1 MCEGHP
7 DSMSSPLIPQH
18 SSPQSI
24 ALRQSKSS
32 TSKCPLKGVME
43 AKLAKY
49 ARYQNVVRRL
59 LLFSG
64 IWPHLEDTC
73 RLYRV
78 LTFSATFVIA
88 ALGTKIFAY
97 CIDNIDHVSL
107 FAKGMSVAFS
117 FYTSVL
123 KVLCYLVYRKD
134 LVMLNDCLGRRF
146 EDELKRE
153 DRRPLL
159 LRSISVYTRFMYI
172 VAGLTAAALVFYT
185 LVPLMF
191 IFKYKKLI
199 QIYQARK
206 SLVAQLRGL
215 LRRKGKP
222 TIPTFLKNYNFTART
237 RVFISK
243 HTEPDNIPPQG
254 RYPFAVEPGGRVY
267 WCVCFVESI
276 SIVFVWNVVCSV
288 DNAFGLHSFRMCGL
302 LRSLADRFAKL
313 QPDDPGYIVEMRD
326 CVMTHQLLLRSKEAL
341 QRVYGLVVLWT
352 YVTSA
357 IIMCS
362 ILYQADQQS
371 EECQNAI
378 YTSNWPGSG
387 DLRLMK
393 DVLIIQSQRTI
404 VLRANGFFIV
414 SMEMFEKVARVA
426 RIIVNT
432 TISYFF
438 LLQAVEEK

>member
-1 MCEGHP
+1 
-7 DSMSSPLIPQH
+7 
-18 SSPQSI
+18 
-24 ALRQSKSS
+24 
-32 TSKCPLKGVME
+32 ME

-49 ARYQNVVRRL
+49 ARYRNVVRRL
-59 LLFSG
+59 LLLSG

-88 ALGTKIFAY
+88 ALGAKVFAY
-97 CIDNIDHVSL
+97 CIDNIAHVSL
-107 FAKGMSVAFS
+107 FAKGMSNAFS
-117 FYTSVL
+117 FYTS
-123 KVLCYLVYRKD
+123 VLCYLVYRKD

-159 LRSISVYTRFMYI
+159 LQSISVYTRFMCI
-172 VAGLTAAALVFYT
+172 VAGLTATALVFYT
-185 LVPLMF
+185 LVPLVF
-191 IFKYKKLI
+191 IFKYKKLT
-199 QIYQARK
+199 QIY
-206 SLVAQLRGL
+206 
-215 LRRKGKP
+215 
-222 TIPTFLKNYNFTART
+222 
-237 RVFISK
+237 
-243 HTEPDNIPPQG
+243 QG

-276 SIVFVWNVVCSV
+276 SVVFVWNVVCSV

-313 QPDDPGYIVEMRD
+313 QPDDPGYIVELRD
-326 CVMTHQLLLRSKEAL
+326 CVRTHQLVLRAKEAL

-362 ILYQADQQS
+362 ILYQADQAKKHMTVTRVIFFTSYITLKLLQS
-371 EECQNAI
+371 FTYAYYGSLVSQESEKCQNAI

-393 DVLIIQSQRTI
+393 DVLIIQSQRPI

-414 SMEMFEKVARVA
+414 SMEMFEK
-426 RIIVNT
+426 IVNT